1 MKKFY
6 SLSLVGLLAM
16 LLVSCGGSNPAIERI
31 VVTSSSHGVV
41 LDATDSETLEE
52 LQRIFYN
59 KEETPNAAPDFKF
72 FVDITIEGQ
81 STRWQ
86 YSIDGF
92 IREHNVSISGDSV
105 TKIYGL
111 KEVAK
116 FNRIANVRE

>member
-16 LLVSCGGSNPAIERI
+16 LLVSCGCSNPAIERI

>member
-6 SLSLVGLLAM
+6 SLTLISILAT
-16 LLVSCGGSNPAIERI
+16 LLVSCGDSNPAIEKI
-31 VVTSSSHGVV
+31 VVSSSAHGVV
-41 LDATDSETLEE
+41 LDATDAETLEE